1 MPLGT
6 WPEKATWHEKLGHA
20 GPTAPYGWV
29 VLGASTGINALA
41 WGVRSTFALFYVAL
55 LDEFAWDRGSTALG
69 YSLSWLGFVV
79 FAPVAGWL
87 SDRWRPRTVV
97 ITGGVLLGLALG
109 LTAQATSLALYYVW
123 FGFLGAAGT
132 ACLIIPSTTIVTRWF
147 VRSRGTAMGILST
160 GGPASGVIF
169 YPVNAWLIAT
179 LGWRSALGVFGSL
192 IAGAAVSLA
201 LLYRE
206 RPADGPPIVD
216 GAVRCA
222 RPVDATTPDWSL
234 GLALRS
240 GRLWAAFTMTA
251 LGVIGFQIMA
261 THQVAH
267 AVDRGFQHGTVVWL
281 FAFGAASM
289 MAGNLLGGWLSDHF
303 GRGWVFALGTL
314 VAMAGIGCL
323 TLLRGP
329 QDLLLLLIYV
339 ASGFG
344 FGMRIAQLSAIP
356 ADVFAGR
363 QLGAI
368 LGVVQAGGGLGG
380 AIGPFLGGWLFDV
393 TGSYRGAFAA
403 ACAAIA
409 GSALAAWFAARPR
422 PARTASEYGDDSRPH
437 GRGRYPRRA
446 A

>member
-1 MPLGT
+1 V
-6 WPEKATWHEKLGHA
+6 
-20 GPTAPYGWV
+20 PYRWV

-55 LDEFAWDRGSTALG
+55 LHEFAWDRGSTALG
-69 YSLSWLGFVV
+69 YSLSWLCFVI

-87 SDRWRPRTVV
+87 SDRWGPRTIVAA
-97 ITGGVLLGLALG
+97 GGLVLGLALA

-123 FGFLGAAGT
+123 FGALAAAGT
-132 ACLIIPSTTIVTRWF
+132 ACMLIPSTTVVTRWF
-147 VRSRGTAMGILST
+147 VQSRGTAMGILST
-160 GGPASGVIF
+160 GGPASAVVF

-179 LGWRSALGVFGSL
+179 LGWRTALVAFGAI
-192 IAGAAVSLA
+192 IAGVTVALA

-206 RPADGPPIVD
+206 RATPAQ
-216 GAVRCA
+216 
-222 RPVDATTPDWSL
+222 RPTGEGEWSL
-234 GLALRS
+234 GLALRNH
-240 GRLWAAFTMTA
+240 RLWAAFTMTA

-267 AVDRGFQHGTVVWL
+267 AVDRGFRHETVVWL
-281 FAFGAASM
+281 FSFGAACM

-303 GRGWVFALGTL
+303 GRGWVFVLGTL
-314 VAMAGIGCL
+314 VAVAGIGCFAFV
-323 TLLRGP
+323 RGP
-329 QDLLLLLIYV
+329 QDVLLLLVYI
-339 ASGFG
+339 ASAFG

-363 QLGAI
+363 RLGAI

-393 TGSYRGAFAA
+393 TGSYRLAFAA

-409 GSALAAWFAARPR
+409 GSALAAWFAAR
-422 PARTASEYGDDSRPH
+422 AGSHT
-437 GRGRYPRRA
+437 
-446 A
+446 

>member
-1 MPLGT
+1 MTPRIRG
-6 WPEKATWHEKLGHA
+6 AQIVRSRH
-20 GPTAPYGWV
+20 YRWV
-29 VLGASTGINALA
+29 VLGVSTGINALA

-69 YSLSWLGFVV
+69 YSLSWLCFVV

-87 SDRWRPRTVV
+87 SDRWGPRAIVTA
-97 ITGGVLLGLALG
+97 GGLVLGLALG

-123 FGFLGAAGT
+123 FGFLAAAGT
-132 ACLIIPSTTIVTRWF
+132 ACMIIPSTTIVTRWF
-147 VRSRGTAMGILST
+147 VQSRGTAMGILSA
-160 GGPASGVIF
+160 GGPASAVVF

-179 LGWRSALGVFGSL
+179 LGWRTALIAFGSI
-192 IAGAAVSLA
+192 IAGVALSLA

-206 RPADGPPIVD
+206 RPAEQRPMEDREMKRDSAVDPTPPE
-216 GAVRCA
+216 
-222 RPVDATTPDWSL
+222 WSL
-234 GLALRS
+234 RLALGTS
-240 GRLWAAFTMTA
+240 RLWAAFTMTA

-267 AVDRGFQHGTVVWL
+267 AVDRGFQHETVVWL
-281 FAFGAASM
+281 FSFGAACM

-303 GRGWVFALGTL
+303 GRGGVFAFGTL

-323 TLLRGP
+323 AFLRGP

-339 ASGFG
+339 VSGFG

-380 AIGPFLGGWLFDV
+380 ALGPFLGGWLFDV
-393 TGSYRGAFAA
+393 TGSYGLAFAA
-403 ACAAIA
+403 ASAAIA

-422 PARTASEYGDDSRPH
+422 STSCAPSTPAREGPTS
-437 GRGRYPRRA
+437 
-446 A
+446 